1 MTNDF
6 SPLLLTSLVLVA
18 LALAIPLRVKPLLV
32 RPADTNAAIK
42 VSALVALFWG
52 VLILFAFTRFK
63 RRAL

>member
-6 SPLLLTSLVLVA
+6 SPLLLTSLVLAA

-32 RPADTNAAIK
+32 RPGDTNAAIK